1 MERVFIDHLILYTL
15 FGVTTVWLGP
25 VYRDQFCA
33 LLQQVNGAKGDRQ
46 IEFWVPPIALDLV
59 LPDISVDAA
68 DAEDWLQQ
76 LRSHGL
82 NISEVYD
89 YQGLALAEGQSPE
102 AAIKHY
108 VSQVGCALLTCHAQR
123 YQDIDSPAIVLSLD
137 ACPTVADLYQQLDI
151 RRRLTRLYTN
161 PSLGEV
167 APIDRSPPSGPGFV
181 TTGLRPQSS
190 VGGFP
195 VAASLVLL
203 VAVVN
208 YLDFWL
214 RSHQEMDWQQ
224 AHRLPPR
231 LPSAPKS
238 LAGERQTGAQPQRD
252 RRGSEPFLQP
262 PDLPQMPVTSATEV
276 AWSGIASLEPGSV
289 CASAVWLSQESWLT
303 WTGLDMVLPASIS
316 IQLSGKWLGS
326 IGTSSSTGLTWDRDR
341 PSRLMDDRSTTNWQ
355 QTWRGM
361 ELLGLVEP
369 SITYSDAFEQRNVW
383 DRSLVGLRFDDRTLV
398 ATQPLV
404 SLADADPSQL
414 LREPTSPAPTDRLPL
429 LTRSPLPPVDPFQI
443 YESGVFTTTTGAIT
457 IDFLFDGGA
466 DEGQL
471 GIFSLAGLELYDPG
485 SSAFRQAVVERVL
498 SRSQTGHIV
507 IADRGDDLNQGDGA
521 RFTFPGLGVDNPNL
535 APYQGAVSFTLQPG
549 ARFGFVLL
557 PNGTFRQL
565 HSGAMP
571 YTYDQLLF
579 SLRTRSLNSSL
590 NTTQVINVFN
600 DPTLQL
606 GAGQILGWDDRRV
619 EPTRSGNPANSPDY
633 NDLVIRVHGAAGSLP
648 SLDRLTRGDDVWWP
662 LRFPGRPNNIANSTS
677 PVHQSGLD

>member
-262 PDLPQMPVTSATEV
+262 PDLPQMPVTSATEA
-276 AWSGIASLEPGSV
+276 AWHGIVPLEPGSV
-289 CASAVWLSQESWLT
+289 RAAAAWLSQESWLT
-303 WTGLDMVLPASIS
+303 WTGDMVASDGTAVQPSGAILGAMAATIAEGLLGDRNRLP
-316 IQLSGKWLGS
+316 
-326 IGTSSSTGLTWDRDR
+326 GLT
-341 PSRLMDDRSTTNWQ
+341 DDQAVTGWQ
-355 QTWRGM
+355 PTWRGS
-361 ELLGLVEP
+361 ELLVTTASSLADADPPGLWNAPSVELGFGHP
-369 SITYSDAFEQRNVW
+369 AM
-383 DRSLVGLRFDDRTLV
+383 
-398 ATQPLV
+398 AAQPL
-404 SLADADPSQL
+404 SLLADADPSQL

-565 HSGAMP
+565 HSGAMS

-677 PVHQSGLD
+677 PVPQSGLD